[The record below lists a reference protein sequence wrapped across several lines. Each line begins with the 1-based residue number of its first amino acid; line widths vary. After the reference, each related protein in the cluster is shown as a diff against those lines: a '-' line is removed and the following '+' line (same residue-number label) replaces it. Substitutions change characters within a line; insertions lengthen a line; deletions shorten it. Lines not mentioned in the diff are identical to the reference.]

1 MKLLRRR
8 PFAVIGLLSF
18 LSAHCL
24 MPDPTTAHQIRE
36 NIPPYMCGDLLSTE
50 LLWQQTDDR
59 IILQIFEQPNLG
71 RKYVAL
77 AAATAAA
84 ILHLILQPK
93 RRRLRKKKSFE

>member
-1 MKLLRRR
+1 
-8 PFAVIGLLSF
+8 
-18 LSAHCL
+18 
-24 MPDPTTAHQIRE
+24 MPDPTPANQIRE

-77 AAATAAA
+77 AAAAA

>member
-1 MKLLRRR
+1 
-8 PFAVIGLLSF
+8 
-18 LSAHCL
+18 

-77 AAATAAA
+77 AAAAAAA